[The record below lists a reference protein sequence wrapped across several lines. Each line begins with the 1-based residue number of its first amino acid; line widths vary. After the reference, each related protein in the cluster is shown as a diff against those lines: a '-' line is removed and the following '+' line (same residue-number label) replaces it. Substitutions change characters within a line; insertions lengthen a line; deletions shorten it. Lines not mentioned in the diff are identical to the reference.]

1 MTLMLSVLSSMA
13 EAASFVVVHA
23 AARRPR
29 LTVHAPFSPTSS
41 SVANFFPGLFFF
53 ERKYGTVITPQEV
66 RQLLRGFGS
75 INMCRHA
82 SALERAQY
90 NLNEG
95 VMVQFDLY
103 DEGQAALQVNN
114 FSFSF

>member
-1 MTLMLSVLSSMA
+1 MPLREGQGSPYTLLSLPLL
-13 EAASFVVVHA
+13 H
-23 AARRPR
+23 PL
-29 LTVHAPFSPTSS
+29 LT
-41 SVANFFPGLFFF
+41 FFPGLFFF

-103 DEGQAALQVNN
+103 DEGQAALQVNTLR
-114 FSFSF
+114 FSF